1 MKAHDYHT
9 ATTRAAARLDRRNRV
24 STVAGPPDLF
34 GNPIPVPAAPVPTDG
49 PSHGRE
55 RTDNK
60 ENDELDRARRVS
72 RMLWETRM
80 EARRE
85 DVLFA
90 AREDVAMIRAQKS
103 WTARERYLEDNP
115 DAYPY
120 E

>member
-1 MKAHDYHT
+1 MDT
-9 ATTRAAARLDRRNRV
+9 ATALPLAL
-24 STVAGPPDLF
+24 GL
-34 GNPIPVPAAPVPTDG
+34 
-49 PSHGRE
+49 E
-55 RTDNK
+55 
-60 ENDELDRARRVS
+60 RARRAS

-90 AREDVAMIRAQKS
+90 AREDVAMIRAQES
-103 WTARERYLEDNP
+103 WRARESYLEENP